1 MSSPSTASLE
11 AFSLA
16 ELRHLV
22 GTLLP
27 GDLVG
32 TLVSEVARL
41 RADNAAL
48 HEERAEAQ
56 QAAIAALA
64 VEKQA
69 LRAEVARQ
77 KGLPARRQA

>member
-1 MSSPSTASLE
+1 MLSPSTASLE

-22 GTLLP
+22 GSLLP

-32 TLVSEVARL
+32 TLASEVGRL

-48 HEERAEAQ
+48 HERAEAQ
-56 QAAIAALA
+56 QAAGAALRPLFQLPI
-64 VEKQA
+64 V
-69 LRAEVARQ
+69 AEVDPLVR
-77 KGLPARRQA
+77 GSNPVW

>member
-22 GTLLP
+22 GTLVP
-27 GDLVG
+27 
-32 TLVSEVARL
+32 EVARL

-48 HEERAEAQ
+48 HERAEAQ
-56 QAAIAALA
+56 QATIAALSA
-64 VEKQA
+64 ENQA
-69 LRAEVARQ
+69 
-77 KGLPARRQA
+77 

>member
-16 ELRHLV
+16 ELR
-22 GTLLP
+22 
-27 GDLVG
+27 DLVG
-32 TLVSEVARL
+32 TLVSEVTRL

-64 VEKQA
+64 AEKQA

-77 KGLPARRQA
+77 KGLPSRRQA

>member
-27 GDLVG
+27 GDLFG
-32 TLVSEVARL
+32 TLGTEAARL
-41 RADNAAL
+41 RAENAAL
-48 HEERAEAQ
+48 HGRA
-56 QAAIAALA
+56 
-64 VEKQA
+64 
-69 LRAEVARQ
+69 
-77 KGLPARRQA
+77 